1 MSSQQ
6 QQQGLPPIQDTREP
20 SEESKHSKAVFDELE
35 SKQLDTL
42 DESGKSIIERIA
54 TFLGILF
61 GISILSNNF
70 PPPYL
75 KGNSFAKVMVIISL
89 VCFLL
94 SIGAG
99 ILATQVRFY
108 RRYTYNV
115 TMMGEE
121 LKRIIRYK
129 MLWLR
134 VANLLFALGTLAL
147 AALLIIVVWSL

>member
-1 MSSQQ
+1 MSNQ
-6 QQQGLPPIQDTREP
+6 QQQGLPPIQNSREP
-20 SEESKHSKAVFDELE
+20 SEESKHTKAVFDDLE

-75 KGNSFAKVMVIISL
+75 KGNSFAKIMIIISL

-99 ILATQVRFY
+99 ILATQVRSY
-108 RRYTYNV
+108 RRYTYNM
-115 TMMGEE
+115 TMTGKEQE
-121 LKRIIRYK
+121 RLIRYK
-129 MLWLR
+129 MLWLK
-134 VANLLFALGTLAL
+134 VANLLFALGTIAL
-147 AALLIIVVWSL
+147 AVLLIIVVLSL